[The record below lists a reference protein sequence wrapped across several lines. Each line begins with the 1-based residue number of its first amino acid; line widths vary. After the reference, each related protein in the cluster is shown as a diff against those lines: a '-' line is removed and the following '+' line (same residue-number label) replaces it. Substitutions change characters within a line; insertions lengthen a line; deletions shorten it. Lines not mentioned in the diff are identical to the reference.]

1 MSTFSS
7 YEVRSEQSGRLL
19 FASNSATAL
28 ADCVA
33 AAPAIAAANRADK
46 ITIIPAGY
54 SVTSSRPLT
63 GPEPRGPAAGELPI
77 VQAYT

>member
-1 MSTFSS
+1 MSTFAS
-7 YEVRSEQSGRLL
+7 YEVRTEQGGRLL

-28 ADCVA
+28 NDCITQA
-33 AAPAIAAANRADK
+33 ALIAAANTADK
-46 ITIIPAGY
+46 ITIVPAGY

-63 GPEPRGPAAGELPI
+63 GPEPKGPAAGELPV